1 MVWLCFRVVPV
12 TRFTAL
18 KCMTSGTEKSR
29 YPLLLRDAV
38 AQTVSRWYRAIEAI
52 KFFCYMVPILSWC
65 FELICIEQFCFSLT
79 PRCGGVLKYQ
89 HQLSVSL
96 MSVSW
101 NHTAI
106 VIDPTSLRWLKLFIL
121 QSFMPDDCSFAL
133 LTKESRKSPGT
144 TPPSVVAQQWLL
156 TRKRRRSTS
165 LWPTP

>member
-1 MVWLCFRVVPV
+1 MAPESPASRAVSDPGCTAMAWLYFCVVSV
-12 TRFTAL
+12 TRITAL

-106 VIDPTSLRWLKLFIL
+106 VIDPTSLRWLKLFL
-121 QSFMPDDCSFAL
+121 RCSRSCLRLHHL
-133 LTKESRKSPGT
+133 LS
-144 TPPSVVAQQWLL
+144 
-156 TRKRRRSTS
+156 
-165 LWPTP
+165 